1 MTDGRWLWAVH
12 VDLKNPGFVKL
23 SLGVL
28 QVLDQSVFLSTRGH

>member
-12 VDLKNPGFVKL
+12 VDPKNPGFVKL

-28 QVLDQSVFLSTRGH
+28 QVLDQSVFLSTRGQ